1 MDKKQAEEE
10 ALRKAKDTQAAAG
23 KSSGMSGRDLVSR
36 SFFYSSRLRPHL
48 SASSHTTPSGSK
60 IPMRKKRKIGT
71 CRSTAGATV
80 RMRVKSRRACR
91 TWTSGM
97 AASHRRAPAIKPSYM
112 HGYKIPIHHD
122 FCTLLWTV
130 VYANRIP
137 LDICAYYITIEV
149 YEYIV
154 HGKSSLV
161 VAPVVC
167 QSHPFRRWLGR
178 WCHPYH
184 GVR

>member
-23 KSSGMSGRDLVSR
+23 KSSGMSGRDLVSHV
-36 SFFYSSRLRPHL
+36 FFYSSRHRPHL

-91 TWTSGM
+91 TSGM
-97 AASHRRAPAIKPSYM
+97 AASHRRAPATKLSHM
-112 HGYKIPIHHD
+112 HRLKIPIHRD

-130 VYANRIP
+130 VYATCIP
-137 LDICAYYITIEV
+137 PDICAYYITIEV

-154 HGKSSLV
+154 HGEPSLV
-161 VAPVVC
+161 VAPVVR
-167 QSHPFRRWLGR
+167 QPQPFCRGLGR

-184 GVR
+184 GVC